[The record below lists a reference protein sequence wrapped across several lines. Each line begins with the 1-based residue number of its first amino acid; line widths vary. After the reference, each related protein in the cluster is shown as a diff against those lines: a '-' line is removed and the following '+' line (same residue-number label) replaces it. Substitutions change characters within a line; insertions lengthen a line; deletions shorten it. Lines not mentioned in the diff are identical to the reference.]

1 MKYPVRNTQFSQ
13 EVSMQSDPNEMT
25 SRGSVSMNITMG
37 LMINQ
42 VLFRTI
48 CSFVLHYN
56 NKKA

>member
-1 MKYPVRNTQFSQ
+1 
-13 EVSMQSDPNEMT
+13 MQSDPNEMT